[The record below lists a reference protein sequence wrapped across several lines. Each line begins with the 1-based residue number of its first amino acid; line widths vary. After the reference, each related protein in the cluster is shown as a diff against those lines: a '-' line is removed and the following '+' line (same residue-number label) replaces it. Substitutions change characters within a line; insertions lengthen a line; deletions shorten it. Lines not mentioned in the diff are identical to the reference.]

1 MGLFEKKQKYAFS
14 DIIRGL
20 QQAVSGAH
28 EMLQAQ
34 QVQNLMK
41 FWQTNEGKPLT
52 QKVQVGDKEM
62 EVPLLALVSQSYIEM
77 DEVNISFKA
86 KVGEVTMHS
95 ITDKLSN
102 NQSLSHADLQV
113 EMDGIKATDDDV
125 IEITIRFKAKETPE
139 GVARLTDEYN
149 KMIR

>member
-1 MGLFEKKQKYAFS
+1 MGIFVRKKTYSFS

-28 EMLQAQ
+28 EMLQAR
-34 QVQNLMK
+34 QVQSLMK
-41 FWQTNEGKPLT
+41 FWQTNDGKPLT

-62 EVPLLALVSQSYIEM
+62 EVPLFALVSQSNMEM

-86 KVGEVTMHS
+86 KVGDVAMHS
-95 ITDKLSN
+95 ITDKLHN
-102 NQSLSHADLQV
+102 NQTLSHADLQV
-113 EMDGIKATDDDV
+113 EMDGIRADDDDV
-125 IEITIRFKAKETPE
+125 MQINIRFKVKETPE

-149 KMIR
+149 KLI